1 MDNTSVTIAILSSL
15 VLVSC
20 KPKQP
25 PPPPPVPVN
34 LFTVT
39 PQPVVYYDR
48 YTATTVA
55 LSQVNLLPEVQGY
68 ITGIFFKEG
77 TYVRKGQKLYEIDR
91 RIFEANYNT
100 AAANLKV
107 AEGNLKQAQQDA
119 DRYEYLYNNKAVAK
133 QLYDHAMI
141 TLENSKNAYKSAAE
155 SLKNANTNLTYSVI

>member
-1 MDNTSVTIAILSSL
+1 MDKTSVTIAILSSL

-77 TYVRKGQKLYEIDR
+77 TSVRKGQKLYEID
-91 RIFEANYNT
+91 
-100 AAANLKV
+100 
-107 AEGNLKQAQQDA
+107 
-119 DRYEYLYNNKAVAK
+119 
-133 QLYDHAMI
+133 
-141 TLENSKNAYKSAAE
+141 
-155 SLKNANTNLTYSVI
+155 